1 MNKNSNAIHL
11 WVPGICEGVG
21 GIQALSRVYLQT
33 LHEKYPWA
41 VVRVFVK
48 NDMPA
53 ADDPLRR
60 PGVTFHSVSEV
71 HPWLRTL
78 ALVFIGLGFG
88 LWERP
93 LCALTTHLHFL
104 PALRMLHWLRGIP
117 VVSVLHGVEA
127 WNLRPGLRIWAMRA
141 ADHLIAVS
149 HHTRKVV
156 IDSYGVDPAKISV
169 VPNTF
174 DTARFTPGPK
184 PAHLLKRYG
193 LRPDQPVLLTVSRL
207 ALSERYKGHRQMLIA
222 LERIRRQFP
231 QVCYLVVG
239 TGDDLPSLRDA
250 VVARGLEDCVILAGH
265 VPGEELP
272 DHYRLCDVF
281 VMPSSKEGFGIVFLE
296 AMSSGK
302 PVVAGNLDGSVDALD
317 QGRLSKL
324 VDPFN
329 PQEISEAVCE
339 ILLKEPVNALWHRPE
354 ALRDAVVERFG
365 YPRVSRLMADDLA
378 GVLGREKML
387 PQVLEHMPAS
397 RVFPSAPRIVVL
409 TQLTSPYQ
417 VEFFNAL
424 SANGRCHLEV
434 IYLTSR
440 DRSRQWTPPRI
451 AHDHLILSD
460 VPQLSG
466 EALEV
471 IGKADLVVFN
481 FYMNWFALKAIHKR
495 ARNRKPWVFWG
506 ERPGFFQTGLLGI
519 IARRFLLKP
528 LHRHIVPIWAV
539 GRFGVEGYQRE
550 FGISRSYQ
558 NIPYFS
564 NLERFQTVLRPAASE
579 RVFLYSGALSH
590 RKGSDLLARAFAR
603 IALKHP
609 QARLV
614 LVGAGD
620 LEVQI
625 RNILLPCSDRVTW
638 LGFQPWDK
646 LPECYAQGTIFCFPS
661 RYDGWGLALVEAL
674 ASGMPAI
681 GTNRSGAALELLS
694 EGSAG
699 WLIEAGSEDELENA
713 MEKALHLPEREF
725 AAMQDAARQ
734 AVAHNGLQEGVRRFT
749 DASHD
754 VLAHWRA
761 RMPGTP
767 EQGGGR

>member
-1 MNKNSNAIHL
+1 MSASSNTIHL
-11 WVPGICEGVG
+11 WVPGIQEGSG
-21 GIQALSRVYLQT
+21 GIQAFSRVYLKS
-33 LHEKYPWA
+33 LLEAYPWA
-41 VVRVFVK
+41 EVRVFVK
-48 NDMPA
+48 NDLPA

-60 PGVTFHSVSEV
+60 PGVTFHSVADIQ
-71 HPWLRTL
+71 PWQRTL
-78 ALVFIGLGFG
+78 ALVLIGLGFG

-93 LCALTTHLHFL
+93 RCVVTTHLHFL
-104 PALRMLHWLRGIP
+104 PALRLLHWLRGIP
-117 VVSVLHGVEA
+117 VVSVLHGIEA
-127 WNLRPGLRIWAMRA
+127 WNLRSGLRIWAMRA

-149 HHTRKVV
+149 HHTRQVV

-174 DTARFTPGPK
+174 DTVRFTPGPK

-193 LRPDQPVLLTVSRL
+193 LRADQQVLLTVSRL
-207 ALSERYKGHRQMLIA
+207 ARSERYKGHRQMLIA
-222 LERIRRQFP
+222 LESIRCRFP

-239 TGDDLPSLRDA
+239 TGDDLPSLRAA

-272 DHYRLCDVF
+272 DHYRLCDAF

-317 QGRLSKL
+317 QGRLGRL

-329 PQEISEAVCE
+329 PQEIAQAVCE
-339 ILLKEPVNALWHRPE
+339 VLSKEPVNALWHRPE
-354 ALRDAVVERFG
+354 ALRDAVVECFG
-365 YPRVSRLMADDLA
+365 YHRVSRLMAEDLA
-378 GVLGREKML
+378 GVMGLEKTP
-387 PQVLEHMPAS
+387 PQVLERRAPPG
-397 RVFPSAPRIVVL
+397 VFPSAPRIVIL

-424 SANGRCHLEV
+424 SANGSCHLEV

-440 DRSRQWTPPRI
+440 DRSRQWTPPGI
-451 AHDHLILSD
+451 AHDHLILSE

-466 EALEV
+466 EALEA
-471 IGKADLVVFN
+471 IGRADLVVFN
-481 FYMNWFALKAIHKR
+481 FYMNWFALKAIRER

-506 ERPGFFQTGLLGI
+506 ERPGFFQTGILGAV
-519 IARRFLLKP
+519 ARRFLLKP

-564 NLERFQTVLRPAASE
+564 NLGRFQAVVRPAASE

-603 IALKHP
+603 IAVKHP

-614 LVGAGD
+614 LVGTGD
-620 LEVQI
+620 LEEKV
-625 RNILLPCSDRVTW
+625 RKLLRPCASQVTW

-646 LPECYAQGTIFCFPS
+646 LPDCYAQGTIFCFPS

-681 GTNRSGAALELLS
+681 GTNRSGAALELLT
-694 EGSAG
+694 EGTAG
-699 WLIEAGSEDELENA
+699 WLVEAGSEEALVAA
-713 MEKALHLPEREF
+713 MEQALQLPEAEF
-725 AAMQDAARQ
+725 GAMQAAARQ

-749 DASHD
+749 AAAHD

-761 RMPGTP
+761 RLPGTP
-767 EQGGGR
+767 DQGGGR